1 MLVERSVMEQRFE
14 AVMAVVRDGLPVV
27 EVAARFGVSRQS
39 VHSWIRR
46 YEAGGLMAL
55 EDRSHRPFGCP
66 HQMAPAVEAQL
77 CELRRQ
83 HPGWGPARLAW
94 VLAKRGVAPRPSRSA
109 VYRALIRQRL
119 IEPASQRRRKD
130 WVRWERHRPM
140 ELWQMDVVGGIV
152 LADGTELKALT
163 GIDDHSRFCV
173 CAGLMEHARARP
185 VCGHFVDAMREHGV
199 PDEVLTDNGKVF
211 TGRHSSTP
219 SEVLFDRICR
229 QNGIAHRLTG
239 VRSPTTTGKIERFH
253 RTLRQEFLAGR
264 VLTSLAAGQA
274 ALDDWVAED
283 NKARPHQSI
292 GMLTPAER
300 FAMRGEPAEVVLEE
314 PPADPVATITRKVA
328 SNGIIS
334 VSGQVFS
341 VGAALARRLVT
352 VHVDDDLL
360 HVWCEGTRVRTVLR
374 TSRGEVRKKN
384 ARREPP
390 ANA

>member
-1 MLVERSVMEQRFE
+1 MGRVLVERSVMEQRFE
-14 AVMAVVRDGLPVV
+14 AVLAVVRDGLPVT
-27 EVAARFGVSRQS
+27 EVAAKFGVSRQS

-46 YEAGGLMAL
+46 YEVGGVTAL
-55 EDRSHRPFGCP
+55 EDRSHQPFGCP
-66 HQMAPAVEAQL
+66 HQMPPAVEAEL

-83 HPGWGPARLAW
+83 HPGWGPTRLAW
-94 VLAKRGVAPRPSRSA
+94 VLAKRGVEPAPSRSA
-109 VYRALIRQRL
+109 VYRALVRQRL
-119 IEPASQRRRKD
+119 IEPTHQRRRKD

-140 ELWQMDVVGGIV
+140 ELWQLDVVGGIV
-152 LADGTELKALT
+152 LSDGTELKALT

-173 CAGLMEHARARP
+173 CAGLMERATSRA

-199 PDEVLTDNGKVF
+199 PDEILTDNGKVF

-229 QNGIAHRLTG
+229 QNGITHRLTG

-253 RTLRQEFLAGR
+253 RTLRAEFLAER
-264 VLTSLAAGQA
+264 VLTSLGAAQA
-274 ALDDWVAED
+274 ALDDWVAEY
-283 NKARPHQSI
+283 NKARPHQAI

-300 FAMRGEPAEVVLEE
+300 FALRGEASEVILEE
-314 PPADPVATITRKVA
+314 PPTDPLATVTRKVA

-341 VGAALARRLVT
+341 VGAALAGKLVT

-360 HVWCEGTRVRTVLR
+360 HVWCGGARVRTVLR
-374 TSRGEVRKKN
+374 QTRGEVRKKN
-384 ARREPP
+384 ARRY
-390 ANA
+390 